1 VTGRAPARHHCLA
14 VCAPGLEHLAA
25 AELSAQGVDIRRT
38 LRGGVEFSATDRQLY
53 AANLWCRTI
62 TRIVVR
68 LARFRAASFGEL
80 ERQVEA
86 VAFGPWLPE
95 GTTPSVRVSCTA
107 SHLYHSGAV
116 AERLLAMLATGP
128 DPGPLVV
135 VRIVHDR
142 LTISVDS
149 SGEPLH
155 RRGWRRE
162 PAKAPLRETLAAAL
176 VLASGWDGRAPFVD
190 PFCGSGTI
198 AIEAALLA
206 AGRPPGEGRRFAF
219 MDWPCFAPG
228 TWASVVGA
236 ARGVTAAT
244 PSTGRGEIVA
254 ADRDAGAVA
263 AAIANAE
270 RAGVPDRVSVHRAS
284 LSEATAPPGGD
295 GWIVTNP
302 PYGKRLAGGDL
313 RDLFARFGAV
323 VEDRFPAW
331 TVVVLSA
338 DERVASHSRL
348 RFEELFRTENGGLPV
363 RALVRRGPNQA
374 RPARAPEGAGR
385 PALAPVPGRSRS
397 GS

>member
-1 VTGRAPARHHCLA
+1 VTTSRAGARHRCLA
-14 VCAPGLEHLAA
+14 VCAPGIEHLCA
-25 AELSAQGVDIRRT
+25 AELAAQEVDIRRT

-53 AANLWCRTI
+53 AANLWCRTV

-86 VAFGPWLPE
+86 VAFDRWLPD
-95 GTTPSVRVSCTA
+95 GTTPSLRVSSTA

-116 AERLLAMLATGP
+116 AERLVAMLASGP

-142 LTISVDS
+142 FTISVDS
-149 SGEPLH
+149 SGEPLY
-155 RRGWRRE
+155 RRGWRRD
-162 PAKAPLRETLAAAL
+162 ASKAPLRETLAAAL
-176 VLASGWDGRAPFVD
+176 VLASGWDCRAHLVD

-198 AIEAALLA
+198 IIEAALLA

-228 TWASVVGA
+228 TWASVAGS
-236 ARGVTAAT
+236 ARGVSAGTASS
-244 PSTGRGEIVA
+244 PGEIVGS
-254 ADRDAGAVA
+254 DRDAGAVA

-270 RAGVPDRVSVHRAS
+270 RAGVLDRLSVRRESVSDAMTP
-284 LSEATAPPGGD
+284 AGGD

-323 VEDRFPAW
+323 VDARFPGW
-331 TVVVLSA
+331 TVVLLTA
-338 DERVASHSRL
+338 DQRLASHSRL
-348 RFEELFRTENGGLPV
+348 RFDELFRTENGGLPV
-363 RALVRRGPNQA
+363 RALVRPGVH
-374 RPARAPEGAGR
+374 RPGSGAAG
-385 PALAPVPGRSRS
+385 G
-397 GS
+397 